1 MNGIKVV
8 FFDLDNTIWDH
19 QHAQETAINKLAQ
32 KYALPAAEFNNIYNY
47 FNERAWRM
55 YSRNELSLSEMRLY
69 RFVLTFEALGN
80 IAAGLDAQAIARE
93 YLDLYELETAHL
105 RPYADEVI
113 KALSQRYKIGI
124 LTNGFREIQ
133 SRKIKALGL
142 SPYINYFISADD
154 AGCLKPSPEFFNYA
168 LRQCGASAEEIM
180 FVGDSYDEDVI
191 GGKKAG
197 FKMVWYNP
205 ELREPDHLNYE
216 IIPDYTIT
224 DLRDLLPLLQV
235 HQVY

>member
-1 MNGIKVV
+1 MNLIKVV
-8 FFDLDNTIWDH
+8 FFDLDNTVWDH

-32 KYALPAAEFNNIYNY
+32 KYALPAVEFNNIYNY

-55 YSRNELSLSEMRLY
+55 FSKNQLSLSEMRLY
-69 RFVLTFEALGN
+69 RFVLTLEALGN
-80 IAAGLDAQAIARE
+80 IAAGLDAQVIARE

-105 RPYADEVI
+105 RPYADMVI
-113 KALSQRYKIGI
+113 KVLSQRYKIGI

-133 SRKIKALGL
+133 LKKINALGL
-142 SPYINYFISADD
+142 IQYINYFITADD
-154 AGCLKPSPEFFNYA
+154 AGCLKPSPEFFHYA
-168 LRQCGASAEEIM
+168 LRKCDASAEEIM

-205 ELREPDHLNYE
+205 ELREVKNLNCE
-216 IIPDYTIT
+216 ITPDYIIT
-224 DLRDLLPLLQV
+224 DLRELLSILQI
-235 HQVY
+235 HQVC